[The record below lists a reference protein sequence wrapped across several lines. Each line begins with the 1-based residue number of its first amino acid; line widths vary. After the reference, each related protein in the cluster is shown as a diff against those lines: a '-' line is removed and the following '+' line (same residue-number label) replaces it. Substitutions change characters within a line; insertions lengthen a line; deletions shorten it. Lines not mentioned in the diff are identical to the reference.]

1 MARLGTGT
9 PLPLSFAEV
18 ARIRSEIKAGF
29 PGLAATFQVTSEET
43 RDYNCIGWAAGDTS
57 RWWWPLYPSYW
68 PSEAAHEATLEAFVA
83 AFATLGY
90 APCADGNLEEGVEK
104 VVIYLRQGV
113 PSHMARQL
121 ASGAWTSKLGDAW
134 DIGHLLPTEVGG
146 RIYGDAV
153 QYLSRQQI

>member
-1 MARLGTGT
+1 MGTGT
-9 PLPLSFAEV
+9 PLPLSLAEM
-18 ARIRSEIKAGF
+18 ARIRSEIKARF
-29 PGLAATFQVTSEET
+29 PALAATFQVKSEET

>member
-1 MARLGTGT
+1 
-9 PLPLSFAEV
+9 
-18 ARIRSEIKAGF
+18 
-29 PGLAATFQVTSEET
+29 
-43 RDYNCIGWAAGDTS
+43 
-57 RWWWPLYPSYW
+57 
-68 PSEAAHEATLEAFVA
+68 VA

-113 PSHMARQL
+113 PTHMARQL

>member
-9 PLPLSFAEV
+9 PLPLSLAEM

-83 AFATLGY
+83 AFATLAY

-113 PSHMARQL
+113 PTHMARQL

>member
-1 MARLGTGT
+1 
-9 PLPLSFAEV
+9 V

-113 PSHMARQL
+113 PTHMARQL

>member
-1 MARLGTGT
+1 MGTGT
-9 PLPLSFAEV
+9 PLPLSLAEM

-83 AFATLGY
+83 AFATLAY